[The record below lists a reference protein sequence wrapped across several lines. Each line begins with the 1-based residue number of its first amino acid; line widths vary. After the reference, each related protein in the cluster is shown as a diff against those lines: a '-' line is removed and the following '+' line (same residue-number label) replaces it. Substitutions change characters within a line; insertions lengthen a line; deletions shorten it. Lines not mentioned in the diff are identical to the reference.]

1 MKNITDFMNE
11 AFKCPEI
18 SDAMETVF
26 YNAESVKDIDAIFE
40 CIEES
45 VSSALAYYKMNDKKE
60 LMDYLEKAAKQHK
73 LF

>member
-18 SDAMETVF
+18 SDAMDAVF
-26 YNAESVKDIDAIFE
+26 HSAGSVKDIDAIFE
-40 CIEES
+40 CVEES
-45 VSSALAYYKMNDKKE
+45 ISSALAYYEMNDKKE